1 MPDRYRAPDHVV
13 IWPDNAQAFTVF
25 CDCATQWRYLTPVGA
40 KPQPMGIERTAL
52 ASTMQML
59 GIEDTRDTLQRVQ
72 HIEAGAL
79 EEMRR

>member
-1 MPDRYRAPDHVV
+1 M
-13 IWPDNAQAFTVF
+13 FL
-25 CDCATQWRYLTPVGA
+25 DCATQWRYLTPFGA
-40 KPQPMGIERTAL
+40 APQPMGIERSAL

-59 GIEDTRDTLQRVQ
+59 GIENQRDTLQRVQ